1 MTTKRIQ
8 TVAISLAAIALVGVT
23 LLEIGLGPRSHLAGF
38 NRDMHARY
46 EEIAVGESKQAA
58 VEAL

>member
-23 LLEIGLGPRSHLAGF
+23 LLEICLGPRSHLAGF